1 MHQSSK
7 LSRIINLKTKD
18 GTNLSLPLH
27 VKAQNML
34 SLILSC
40 CNGTALQKWHL
51 DMHIWGICILQR
63 LNRTAVVEYKT
74 IILGTDKQMVLLFL
88 STSERTKEEY
98 VGFFYFFKNEFE
110 SYDINLC
117 LYYSLL
123 SKLML
128 QIENQMRIYKSQ
140 ETSRS
145 SLDKQIPIIIFRQSS
160 HVSAVR

>member
-1 MHQSSK
+1 
-7 LSRIINLKTKD
+7 
-18 GTNLSLPLH
+18 
-27 VKAQNML
+27 ML
-34 SLILSC
+34 GLILSS
-40 CNGTALQKWHL
+40 CNGTVPQKWHL
-51 DMHIWGICILQR
+51 DVHIWGICILQR

-88 STSERTKEEY
+88 STNELNEEEY

-117 LYYSLL
+117 SYYTVL

-128 QIENQMRIYKSQ
+128 QIENQMRICKSQ

-145 SLDKQIPIIIFRQSS
+145 SSDKQILIIIFRQYS
-160 HVSAVR
+160 HVSVVGSLLHFQ